1 LKGGL
6 LIDTNLLVLFVVGTA
21 AKEYIAKHKKLTEFT
36 IEDYDLLVKLIA
48 RASEVLVTPNTL
60 TETSNLAAYIGEPA
74 RSKVLDV
81 LRTVSTDSQE
91 RYVPSSAAAARRSE
105 FIRLGL
111 ADAAMLEATAAE
123 KVTLLTADFNLY
135 HAALAKGSQALN
147 FNHLRDPVSVS
158 SRRLAAEVRNHETE

>member
-1 LKGGL
+1 MKGGL

-36 IEDYDLLVKLIA
+36 VEDYDLLVKLIA

-60 TETSNLAAYIGEPA
+60 TETSNLAAYINEPA

-81 LRTVSTDSQE
+81 LRMVSIDSQE
-91 RYVPSSAAAARRSE
+91 RYVPSSAAARRSE

-111 ADAAMLEATAAE
+111 ADAALLEATAAE
-123 KVTLLTADFNLY
+123 KATLLTADFNLY

-147 FNHLRDPVSVS
+147 FNHLRD
-158 SRRLAAEVRNHETE
+158 RYM

>member
-1 LKGGL
+1 MKGGL

-36 IEDYDLLVKLIA
+36 VEDYDLLVKLIA

-81 LRTVSTDSQE
+81 LRTVSTGSQE
-91 RYVPSSAAAARRSE
+91 RYVPSSAAARRSE

-111 ADAAMLEATAAE
+111 ADAALLEATAAE
-123 KVTLLTADFNLY
+123 KATLLTADFNLY

-147 FNHLRDPVSVS
+147 FNHLRDQYM
-158 SRRLAAEVRNHETE
+158 

>member
-1 LKGGL
+1 MKGGL

-36 IEDYDLLVKLIA
+36 VEDYDLLVKLIA

-74 RSKVLDV
+74 RSKVMDV
-81 LRTVSTDSQE
+81 LRTVSIDSQE
-91 RYVPSSAAAARRSE
+91 RYVPSSAAARRSE

-111 ADAAMLEATAAE
+111 ADAALLEATAAE

-147 FNHLRDPVSVS
+147 FNHLRD
-158 SRRLAAEVRNHETE
+158 RYM

>member
-1 LKGGL
+1 MRHLFKGGL

-36 IEDYDLLVKLIA
+36 VEDYDLLVKLIA

-60 TETSNLAAYIGEPA
+60 TETSNLAAYINEPA
-74 RSKVLDV
+74 RSKVMDV
-81 LRTVSTDSQE
+81 LRRVSTDSQE
-91 RYVPSSAAAARRSE
+91 RYVPSSAAARRSE

-111 ADAAMLEATAAE
+111 ADAALLEATAAE
-123 KVTLLTADFNLY
+123 KATLLTADFNLY

-147 FNHLRDPVSVS
+147 FNHLRDQYM
-158 SRRLAAEVRNHETE
+158 

>member
-1 LKGGL
+1 MKGVPL

-36 IEDYDLLVKLIA
+36 IEDYDMLVRIVSG
-48 RASEVLVTPNTL
+48 ASEVLVTPNTL

-81 LRTVSTDSQE
+81 LRAVSRDSQE
-91 RYVPSSAAAARRSE
+91 RYVPSSAAAQRNE

-111 ADAAMLEATAAE
+111 ADAALLEIAA
-123 KVTLLTADFNLY
+123 KDVALLTTDFDLY
-135 HAALAKGSQALN
+135 NAALKKGAKAFN
-147 FNHLRDPVSVS
+147 FNHLRD
-158 SRRLAAEVRNHETE
+158 RYL

>member
-6 LIDTNLLVLFVVGTA
+6 LIDTNLLVLLVVGTA

-36 IEDYDLLVKLIA
+36 VEDYDLLVKIIA

-91 RYVPSSAAAARRSE
+91 RYVPSRAAARRSE

-111 ADAAMLEATAAE
+111 ADAALLEATAAE
-123 KVTLLTADFNLY
+123 KATLLTADFNLY
-135 HAALAKGSQALN
+135 HAALAKGGDALN
-147 FNHLRDPVSVS
+147 FNHLRDQY
-158 SRRLAAEVRNHETE
+158 L

>member
-1 LKGGL
+1 MRHLFKGGL

-36 IEDYDLLVKLIA
+36 VEDYDLLVKLIA

-81 LRTVSTDSQE
+81 LRMVSIDSQE
-91 RYVPSSAAAARRSE
+91 RYVPSSAAARRSE

-111 ADAAMLEATAAE
+111 ADAALLEATAAE

-147 FNHLRDPVSVS
+147 FNHLRD
-158 SRRLAAEVRNHETE
+158 RYM

>member
-1 LKGGL
+1 MKRCPL

-21 AKEYIAKHKKLTEFT
+21 SKEYIAKHKKLTEFT
-36 IEDYDLLVKLIA
+36 VEDYDLLVKLIA

-81 LRTVSTDSQE
+81 LRTVSTGSQE
-91 RYVPSSAAAARRSE
+91 RYVPSSEAARRSE

-111 ADAAMLEATAAE
+111 ADAALLEATAAE

-135 HAALAKGSQALN
+135 HAALTKGSQALN
-147 FNHLRDPVSVS
+147 FNHLRD
-158 SRRLAAEVRNHETE
+158 RYM

>member
-1 LKGGL
+1 MRHLFKGGL

-36 IEDYDLLVKLIA
+36 VEDYDLLVKLIA

-74 RSKVLDV
+74 RSKVMDV
-81 LRTVSTDSQE
+81 LRTVSIDSQE
-91 RYVPSSAAAARRSE
+91 RYVPSSAAARRSE

-111 ADAAMLEATAAE
+111 ADAALLEATAAE

-135 HAALAKGSQALN
+135 HAALAKGNQALN
-147 FNHLRDPVSVS
+147 FNHLRD
-158 SRRLAAEVRNHETE
+158 RYM

>member
-1 LKGGL
+1 MKGVL

-36 IEDYDLLVKLIA
+36 VEDYDLLVKLIA

-74 RSKVLDV
+74 RSKVMDV
-81 LRTVSTDSQE
+81 LRRVSTGSQE
-91 RYVPSSAAAARRSE
+91 RYVPSSAAARRSE

-111 ADAAMLEATAAE
+111 ADAALLEATAAE
-123 KVTLLTADFNLY
+123 KATLLTADFNLY

-147 FNHLRDPVSVS
+147 FNHLRDQYM
-158 SRRLAAEVRNHETE
+158 